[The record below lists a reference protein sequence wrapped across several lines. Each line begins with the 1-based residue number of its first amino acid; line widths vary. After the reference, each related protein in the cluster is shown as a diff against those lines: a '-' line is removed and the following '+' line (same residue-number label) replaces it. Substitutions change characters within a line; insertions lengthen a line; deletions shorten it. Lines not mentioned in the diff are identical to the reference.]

1 LCLRF
6 FCFPSDFPAIDFF
19 SFFLLLV
26 TTAAALFIHPWQLR
40 QVLQKK
46 KKKEKKEK
54 KERKKERKRKKKL
67 SCMIQALC
75 SNLK

>member
-40 QVLQKK
+40 QSCK
-46 KKKEKKEK
+46 KKKER
-54 KERKKERKRKKKL
+54 KERKKERKKGKEKR
-67 SCMIQALC
+67 
-75 SNLK
+75 NYHV